1 VEGSGPAPFLERSA
15 AGLRHRGALK
25 ASPWAETEGLSP
37 AAVQA
42 LDHVLRW
49 LGAPADRV
57 DSSPNGGLRFGP
69 WPLGGSDLALL
80 LAQSGLQL
88 PGFGH
93 APDAEGQLAL
103 RCEAGGRPRLGAAA
117 ERRLLQDPAL
127 LGALVLQLRRPEVQ
141 QRMQSLLRRRVID
154 PVLALVGRDQPSAR
168 ELAVWLGLT
177 RLGGLGLVRSAWRRV
192 QGEER
197 RMEAL
202 VALLDQHGKERLSR
216 YLRWTLASPELDG
229 AGIRT

>member
-1 VEGSGPAPFLERSA
+1 
-15 AGLRHRGALK
+15 
-25 ASPWAETEGLSP
+25 
-37 AAVQA
+37 
-42 LDHVLRW
+42 
-49 LGAPADRV
+49 
-57 DSSPNGGLRFGP
+57 
-69 WPLGGSDLALL
+69 
-80 LAQSGLQL
+80 
-88 PGFGH
+88 
-93 APDAEGQLAL
+93 
-103 RCEAGGRPRLGAAA
+103 
-117 ERRLLQDPAL
+117 
-127 LGALVLQLRRPEVQ
+127 
-141 QRMQSLLRRRVID
+141 MQSLLRRRVID